1 MIYLL
6 VAEEQRFFDPE
17 RPFAALRA
25 NRSDRPFADSLS
37 VKPMGLSTR
46 YHYERSG
53 KRAGSCRSGAF
64 DSDPSQLDV
73 IGYFAKISSTRLNA
87 FSAAACGVARS

>member
-17 RPFAALRA
+17 RPFVALRA

-46 YHYERSG
+46 YQYERG
-53 KRAGSCRSGAF
+53 REAGG
-64 DSDPSQLDV
+64 QLPER
-73 IGYFAKISSTRLNA
+73 GF
-87 FSAAACGVARS
+87 

>member
-1 MIYLL
+1 MSRLPWLMIAILIFCAFTVSSL
-6 VAEEQRFFDPE
+6 RSNRFFDPE

-46 YHYERSG
+46 YQYERG
-53 KRAGSCRSGAF
+53 REAGG
-64 DSDPSQLDV
+64 QLPER
-73 IGYFAKISSTRLNA
+73 GF
-87 FSAAACGVARS
+87 

>member
-46 YHYERSG
+46 YQYERG
-53 KRAGSCRSGAF
+53 REAGG
-64 DSDPSQLDV
+64 QLPERGLLTA
-73 IGYFAKISSTRLNA
+73 ILLSLM
-87 FSAAACGVARS
+87 